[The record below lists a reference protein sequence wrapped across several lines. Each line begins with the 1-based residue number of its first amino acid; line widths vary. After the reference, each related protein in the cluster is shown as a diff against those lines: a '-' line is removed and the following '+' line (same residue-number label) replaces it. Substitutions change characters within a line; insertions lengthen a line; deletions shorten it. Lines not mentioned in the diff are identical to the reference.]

1 MIGMTYVRSEARA
14 SLVRDAH
21 PQISE
26 HRERKPAFDNMV
38 QTKVGSK
45 NNPWLEHLRLCAAEY
60 QRRRTASSEEQS
72 VAATVVSEKPVRRRV
87 VGKKV
92 DTKAFAQPKE
102 EELPEDTDKPK
113 VKAIG
118 KRRAKK
124 AMNNS

>member
-1 MIGMTYVRSEARA
+1 MIGMTYARSEARA

-38 QTKVGSK
+38 QTKAGTR
-45 NNPWLEHLRLCAAEY
+45 NNPWLEHLRQCAAEY
-60 QRRRTASSEEQS
+60 QRRRAVSSEEQS
-72 VAATVVSEKPVRRRV
+72 VAANVVSEKPVRRRV

-92 DTKAFAQPKE
+92 DTKACAQPK
-102 EELPEDTDKPK
+102 EELPEDTDKPI

>member
-1 MIGMTYVRSEARA
+1 
-14 SLVRDAH
+14 
-21 PQISE
+21 
-26 HRERKPAFDNMV
+26 MV

-60 QRRRTASSEEQS
+60 QRRRAVSSVEEQS
-72 VAATVVSEKPVRRRV
+72 VAATVMSEKPVRRRV

-102 EELPEDTDKPK
+102 EELPEDTDKPI

>member
-1 MIGMTYVRSEARA
+1 MSFLSRA
-14 SLVRDAH
+14 PTPSFSSRIYKYPA
-21 PQISE
+21 ICK
-26 HRERKPAFDNMV
+26 RKPAFDNMV

-60 QRRRTASSEEQS
+60 QRRRTASSDEQI

-102 EELPEDTDKPK
+102 GELPEDTDKPT
-113 VKAIG
+113 VKALG

>member
-1 MIGMTYVRSEARA
+1 MSFLSRA
-14 SLVRDAH
+14 PTPSFSIRIYKYPA
-21 PQISE
+21 ICK
-26 HRERKPAFDNMV
+26 RKPAFDNMV

-60 QRRRTASSEEQS
+60 QRRRAVSSEEQS
-72 VAATVVSEKPVRRRV
+72 VAATVMSEKPVRRRV

-102 EELPEDTDKPK
+102 EELPEDTDKPI

>member
-1 MIGMTYVRSEARA
+1 MSFLSRA
-14 SLVRDAH
+14 PTPSFSSRIYKYPA
-21 PQISE
+21 ICK
-26 HRERKPAFDNMV
+26 RKPAFDNMV

-60 QRRRTASSEEQS
+60 QRRRAVSSEDQS
-72 VAATVVSEKPVRRRV
+72 VAATVVSEKPGRRRV

-102 EELPEDTDKPK
+102 EELPEDTDKPI